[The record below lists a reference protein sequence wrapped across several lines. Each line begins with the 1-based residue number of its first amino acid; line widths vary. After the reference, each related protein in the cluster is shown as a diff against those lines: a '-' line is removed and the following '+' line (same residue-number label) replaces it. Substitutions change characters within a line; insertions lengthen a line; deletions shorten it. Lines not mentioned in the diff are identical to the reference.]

1 MGDAMLTVENVTK
14 VFGTHRAVSDLSFQV
29 KTGEICGFLGP
40 NGAGKTT
47 TMRMIAGIIEPTSG
61 TILVDGVSVTERAE
75 RTKRIVGYV
84 PDRPYLYEK
93 LTALEFLEFIAG
105 IYGLEPSSAEAL
117 AKKLLVHFGLSDV
130 MGHRVKVI
138 AMG

>member
-1 MGDAMLTVENVTK
+1 MDDAMLTVKNVTK

-61 TILVDGVSVTERAE
+61 TILVDGVSVTEELNEQRESLAMCQIDLIY
-75 RTKRIVGYV
+75 TKN
-84 PDRPYLYEK
+84 
-93 LTALEFLEFIAG
+93 
-105 IYGLEPSSAEAL
+105 
-117 AKKLLVHFGLSDV
+117 
-130 MGHRVKVI
+130 
-138 AMG
+138 